1 MFLNMRK
8 EQAMKKVFI
17 LLSIVLMIGAIITLP
32 GCGGGGGGGSHDTN
46 DPATY
51 SITGKIISNNT
62 GLAGVIVS
70 LSGADTD
77 STMTDAEG
85 NYSFNGL
92 TNGNYTVTPSLA
104 GHIFTPS
111 GTVVIIDGIDRTDI
125 DFTATAS
132 TTPTYTISG
141 TISGAVISGVTI
153 TLAGTSSGSA
163 LTDASGHYSFSG
175 LANGSYTITPSK
187 TGYTFNPTTISVTVN
202 NADMTGQSFTATAIT
217 TPTYTISGKVSGD
230 VASGVTITLAGT
242 SSGSALTD
250 TGGNYSFGGLASGS
264 YTLTA
269 LKTGYTFSPTTI
281 SVTVNNA
288 NLTGQN
294 FTATAITTP
303 TYTISGKV
311 SGDVVSGVTITLT
324 GTGSSSVT
332 TDSSGNYSFS
342 GAANGSYT
350 ITPSRSGYTFSP
362 ASIGI
367 MVNNANVTG
376 KNFTAT
382 ANTTST
388 YIIAGTVSGD
398 VKAGVTINLSGAK
411 VASTTTDAV
420 GNYSFSG
427 ITNGIHTITP
437 SKTGYTFSPA
447 SISVSVYNANILGQN
462 FISTTSTPL
471 TYSISGTV
479 SGATTSGVTITL
491 SGIGSSTT
499 TTDAGGNYS
508 FSGAANGNYTITPA
522 KSGYTFSPA
531 SRSIVVNNANVT
543 GQNFAATSSSITYS
557 SAGGV
562 PISGYP
568 NWQVRAFL
576 VITNAVRQAPQ
587 AYRST
592 YTSFT
597 NILLPA
603 NYPAVA
609 PVYWNE
615 NLNHAARAH
624 ATDMAT
630 TPCFQHNSCD
640 GTDGITRISSYY
652 PSALFLA
659 ENIAAGIST
668 PKAAIDLLICE
679 SANPANC
686 ATDKTVYDGHRQ
698 NIMNANAKELGTG
711 YYYYAGSPYG
721 YYWVQDF
728 GATALPIFQPPI
740 VSGTHMVL
748 NSQLTF
754 WLNYYAAAAPQEVRL
769 VINGSSVSMTL
780 AIGSAQSG
788 LYTATAGADSVCQS
802 YHFEAVDSS
811 GQGWRYPGTGEFR
824 TYGINSCTEDYRN

>member
-1 MFLNMRK
+1 
-8 EQAMKKVFI
+8 MKKVFI
-17 LLSIVLMIGAIITLP
+17 LLSIVSMIGAIITLP
-32 GCGGGGGGGSHDTN
+32 GCGGGGGGGSHDT
-46 DPATY
+46 DEPATY
-51 SITGKIISNNT
+51 SITGQIISNNT

-132 TTPTYTISG
+132 TIPTYTISG
-141 TISGAVISGVTI
+141 TVNGAVISGVTI

-187 TGYTFNPTTISVTVN
+187 TGYTFSPTTVSVTVN

-217 TPTYTISGKVSGD
+217 TPTYTISGR
-230 VASGVTITLAGT
+230 
-242 SSGSALTD
+242 
-250 TGGNYSFGGLASGS
+250 
-264 YTLTA
+264 
-269 LKTGYTFSPTTI
+269 
-281 SVTVNNA
+281 
-288 NLTGQN
+288 
-294 FTATAITTP
+294 
-303 TYTISGKV
+303 V

-324 GTGSSSVT
+324 GTGSSSLT

-350 ITPSRSGYTFSP
+350 ITPSMSGYTFSP
-362 ASIGI
+362 ASISI

-376 KNFTAT
+376 KNFTAAAITT
-382 ANTTST
+382 AT

-411 VASTTTDAV
+411 AASTTTDSI

-427 ITNGIHTITP
+427 ISNGIHTITP

-471 TYSISGTV
+471 TYGISGTV

-499 TTDAGGNYS
+499 TTDVSGNYS
-508 FSGAANGNYTITPA
+508 FSGAANGNYTITPS
-522 KSGYTFSPA
+522 KTGYTFSPA
-531 SRSIVVNNANVT
+531 SRSITVNNANVT
-543 GQNFAATSSSITYS
+543 GQNFTATSSSTTYL

-568 NWQVRAFL
+568 NWQERAFL

-652 PSALFLA
+652 PSYIFIA
-659 ENIAAGIST
+659 ENIAAGLSS
-668 PKAAIDLLICE
+668 PKAAVDLLICE
-679 SANPANC
+679 DINPANC

-711 YYYYAGSPYG
+711 YYYYVSSPYG

-740 VSGTHMVL
+740 VSGAHMVL